1 MKLRWLGNSC
11 IEIIDDLH
19 ILIDPNFVIEPEPN
33 IDYVLVTHEHSDHI
47 DVEKLKGLDYKNL
60 IAPEYTLKTYNL
72 EGIKAEVGKEIEDIK
87 ILPSWCWKA
96 EESVSYYYKGV
107 LHTGDSAKFPDVEN
121 VKIAFTA
128 CFPDFYDD
136 YVSEML
142 RLKPE
147 LVIPIHYNPEKPEK
161 LKNAEGLKE
170 RLEKEGISCRIVKIG
185 EVIEI

>member
-11 IEIIDDLH
+11 VEIFAEKH
-19 ILIDPNFVIEPEPN
+19 IVIDPNYVLEPEGK

-47 DVEKLKGLDYKNL
+47 DVEKLKKLDYEKL
-60 IAPEYTLKTYNL
+60 VAPSFVLREFKL
-72 EGIKAEVGKEIEDIK
+72 EGIEAKPGMEIEGIR
-87 ILPSWCWKA
+87 ILESWCWKA
-96 EESVSYYYKGV
+96 VESVSYFYNGV

-121 VKIAFTA
+121 PKVVFTA

-136 YVSEML
+136 YVSEMK

-161 LKNAEGLKE
+161 KKNAEGLKE
-170 RLEKEGISCRIVKIG
+170 RLDKEGINCRIVEIG